1 MANKVTS
8 MQTLRLI
15 IQMLDRNVSE
25 RNISRQLHISR
36 NTVKFYRE
44 RLLTSPYSFKQL
56 QALDDNALSSMLY
69 ADSPSVQNEV
79 ERKQDF
85 HQRLPYFLNELKG
98 TGMTRQLLWE
108 EYIAQY
114 PDGYRYSQFCHH
126 LHESGKVFGA
136 SLYIRYQPGEIL
148 MIDFAGKQMCYFDK
162 ATGEQINCPI
172 LICVLPFSN
181 YTYVEALPNARL
193 PALIAALNNCLGYF
207 KGAPLSLKTDN
218 MRQVVQKSNRYEPT
232 FTELIQQWALH
243 NNIALVATRPG
254 KPKDKAPVEG
264 HVKIAYQRIYAPLR
278 DQVFFS
284 IQELNEGIRRQLELH
299 NNKNFQSK
307 SYSRFWQFS
316 QQEQHL
322 LQTLPD
328 QPFMIR
334 HSTSAKVQKNY
345 HVTLGEDWHH
355 YSVPFHHIGK
365 QVTII
370 YDQQTVE
377 IYLNHHRIAVHKR
390 FFNEHGYTTLKEHM
404 PENHRAYQQQKGWDS
419 DYFLRQALQ
428 VGPATRSYIEGVLKG
443 RQFTEQTFNSCR
455 GILRLGSIYGKERL
469 EAACQRAAHAG
480 SYSYKTL
487 SNILANNL
495 DKAPDMAQISL
506 FQTPDHDNIRGAA
519 AYE

>member
-15 IQMLDRNVSE
+15 IQLLDRNVSE

-36 NTVKFYRE
+36 NTIKFYKD
-44 RLLTSPYSFKQL
+44 RLLAGPHSFRQL
-56 QALDDNALSSMLY
+56 LALDDGILSSMVY

-79 ERKQDF
+79 ARKANFRER
-85 HQRLPYFLNELKG
+85 LAYFLSELKD
-98 TGMTRQLLWE
+98 TGVTRQLLWE
-108 EYIAQY
+108 EYLAQY

-126 LHESGKVFGA
+126 LNESGKIMQA
-136 SLYIRYQPGEIL
+136 SFHIRYQPADVM
-148 MIDFAGKQMCYFDK
+148 MIDFAGKQLHYFDK
-162 ATGEQINCPI
+162 ATGEQISCQV
-172 LICVLPFSN
+172 LVCVLPFSN

-193 PALIAALNNCLGYF
+193 PALLAALNNCLRYF
-207 KGAPLSLKTDN
+207 KGVPLSLKTDN
-218 MRQVVQKSNRYEPT
+218 MRQVVQKTNRYEPT

-243 NNIALVATRPG
+243 NNIALVATRPA

-264 HVKIAYQRIYAPLR
+264 HVKITYQRIYAPLR

-284 IQELNEGIRRQLELH
+284 LQELNEAVRKHLELH
-299 NNKNFQSK
+299 NNKTFQGK
-307 SYSRFWQFS
+307 NYSRWQQFS
-316 QQEQHL
+316 QHEQHL
-322 LQTLPD
+322 LQPLPD
-328 QPFMIR
+328 QSFVMK

-355 YSVPFHHIGK
+355 YSVPFHYIGK

-377 IYLNHHRIAVHKR
+377 IYLAHQRIAVHKR
-390 FFNEHGYTTLKEHM
+390 FFNEHGYTTLREHM
-404 PENHRAYQQQKGWDS
+404 PENHRVYQQQKGWDS

-428 VGPATRSYIEGVLKG
+428 VGPATGSYIDGVLKG

-469 EAACQRAAHAG
+469 EAACQRAVHAG

-487 SNILANNL
+487 ANILANNL
-495 DKAPDMAQISL
+495 DKAPQLTQTAL